1 MLFRTALVLLLASA
15 LTLAA
20 QQPPAVT
27 PADQSQTARFGAAA
41 SGVVVDVV
49 VRDKRGQPVSNLA
62 AADFTV
68 SEDGVPQK
76 IVAFEPY
83 TPADVPVRVEDAARA
98 AGLMAES
105 PAARRR
111 LSEGPPIIAL
121 AWDRLEP
128 EGRAIAYKA
137 ARRLIQTKAPG
148 ELVGVFLTDMTLRT
162 IQPYTTD
169 GRLLRRGRGEL

>member
-62 AADFTV
+62 AADF
-68 SEDGVPQK
+68 
-76 IVAFEPY
+76 
-83 TPADVPVRVEDAARA
+83 
-98 AGLMAES
+98 
-105 PAARRR
+105 RRSKR
-111 LSEGPPIIAL
+111 SRP
-121 AWDRLEP
+121 
-128 EGRAIAYKA
+128 
-137 ARRLIQTKAPG
+137 
-148 ELVGVFLTDMTLRT
+148 
-162 IQPYTTD
+162 
-169 GRLLRRGRGEL
+169 